1 MLLCNVKSEI
11 IFIRHAP
18 LIDCSRLFGLTDV
31 EAKITNNI
39 NLLNIKNSLS
49 NIDNFYSSPAKR
61 CLQTLKAIWPEKNKY
76 TQDKRLWEQNFGSW
90 EGLSYSQI
98 PNIGKLKNEDLANHN
113 IPNGESFNTMCKRI
127 QPAIIE
133 IAKASLFKSS
143 IVIAHAG
150 TIRAAIGLALKSNF
164 EALRFE
170 INHLSITRIRVLEN
184 DEFSIIST
192 NLNL

>member
-1 MLLCNVKSEI
+1 MLLCNAQSEI

-18 LIDCSRLFGLTDV
+18 LIDSSKLFGLTDV
-31 EAKITNNI
+31 EAKITKNL
-39 NLLNIKNSLS
+39 NLLHIKNSLS
-49 NIDNFYSSPAKR
+49 NIENFYSSPAKR
-61 CLQTLKAIWPEKNKY
+61 CLQTLKSIWPDKSNY
-76 TQDKRLWEQNFGSW
+76 IQDKRLWEQNFGNW
-90 EGLSYSQI
+90 EGLSHSQI
-98 PNIGKLKNEDLANHN
+98 PNIGKLNDKNLANHP
-113 IPNGESFNTMCKRI
+113 IPNGESFNKMCKRI

-133 IAKASLFKSS
+133 IAKTSLFKSS

-150 TIRAAIGLALKSNF
+150 TIRAAIGLALKYNF

-192 NLNL
+192 NINL